1 MNVALRVLLAMEE
14 VKCGGAELSF
24 FALCRALASRCEL
37 HLAVSRRALEHPV
50 LRAAC
55 QSLSDAAVRIHYSRA
70 SLNAGTLANLDRR
83 LRASGAGELAGIIAG
98 TRPDVILVN
107 LPTVE
112 RGQSVVDAAE
122 LSTPRPPVWGFLHL
136 SQQPS
141 VIGAKLGSVR
151 DFLVPRLIR
160 RFDRLVAVSRA
171 GSREV
176 VERYGLPAPD
186 VIHPPTKGL
195 SPLPTGSNRV
205 LLRQAEGLTD
215 RFLLGMVGRVQINH
229 KGQDAALRVTQ
240 RLLSQGLDLQLVV
253 IGDGPDGHSVQQ
265 MAERL
270 GIASAVRFLGWRDD
284 VERLIP
290 LLDAVLMPSR
300 YEGLPQVAVQA
311 VTAHVPVVGYAVGGL
326 AELLPGDFTATPGD
340 EERLA
345 TIVSFIARD
354 PHRWPAR
361 ELASRAAT
369 WSDPGAA
376 ADRLLDLMSS
386 AGLPRAKA
394 ASAVAAP

>member
-1 MNVALRVLLAMEE
+1 MEE

-24 FALCRALASRCEL
+24 FALCRALASRCEV
-37 HLAVSRRALEHPV
+37 HLAVSRRALEHAV
-50 LRAAC
+50 LRDAC
-55 QSLSDAAVRIHYSRA
+55 QSLSDTAVRIHYSA
-70 SLNAGTLANLDRR
+70 APLNAGTLANLDRR
-83 LRASGAGELAGIIAG
+83 LRAAGAGELGGIIAVA
-98 TRPDVILVN
+98 RPDVILVN

-112 RGQSVVDAAE
+112 RGQTVVDAAE
-122 LSTPRPPVWGFLHL
+122 LSSPRLPVWGFLHL

-151 DFLVPRLIR
+151 NLLVPRLIR
-160 RFDRLVAVSRA
+160 RFDRLVTVSGA

-176 VERYGLPAPD
+176 VERFGLPAPD

-195 SPLPTGSNRV
+195 SPLPPGSNRAQ
-205 LLRQAEGLTD
+205 LRQAEGLPD
-215 RFLLGMVGRVQINH
+215 RFLLGMVGRIQIHH
-229 KGQDAALRVTQ
+229 KGHDAGLRVTQ
-240 RLLSQGLDLQLVV
+240 RLLSQGMDLQLVIV
-253 IGDGPDGHSVQQ
+253 GDGPDRRSVQQ
-265 MAERL
+265 MADRL

-311 VTAHVPVVGYAVGGL
+311 VTAQVPVVGYSVGGL
-326 AELLPGDFTATPGD
+326 AELLPEDFTARLGD
-340 EERLA
+340 EERIA
-345 TIVSFIARD
+345 TIVSSVARD
-354 PHRWPAR
+354 PRRWRAR
-361 ELASRAAT
+361 ELALRGAA
-369 WSDPGAA
+369 WSDPGAG
-376 ADRLLDLMSS
+376 ADRFLELMSS